1 MINIPNNMDQKKA
14 ALLNNFAAMAKN
26 KTNNDMLP
34 LLLAFSNKAKKE
46 GISFTPDETNHV
58 IEILKKDLK
67 PEEQKKLDVFL
78 QMLK

>member
-1 MINIPNNMDQKKA
+1 MINIPKNMNPKKA

-26 KTNNDMLP
+26 KTNDDMLP

-46 GISFTPDETNHV
+46 NISFTPEETNLV
-58 IEILKKDLK
+58 IEMLKKDLK
-67 PEEQKKLDVFL
+67 PDEQKKLDVFL